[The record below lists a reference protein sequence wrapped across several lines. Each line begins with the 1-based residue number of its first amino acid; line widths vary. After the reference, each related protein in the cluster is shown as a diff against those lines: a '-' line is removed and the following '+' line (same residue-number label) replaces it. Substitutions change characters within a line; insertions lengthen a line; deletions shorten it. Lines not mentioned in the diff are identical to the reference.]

1 MKNENE
7 CEVKQLMIRVDPELK
22 TKFNIKCIQ
31 NHTSMNQVL
40 NECIYNYVKNN

>member
-31 NHTSMNQVL
+31 NRTSMNQVL

>member
-31 NHTSMNQVL
+31 NRTSMNQVL
-40 NECIYNYVKNN
+40 NECISNYVKNN